1 MNANVFTFKPA
12 VLHEEHL
19 LIGLAGGTGS
29 GKTYTGMRLATG
41 LSAGKRFAV
50 IDTEAG
56 RAKHY
61 ARQFAFDHGDLAPP
75 FTPDAY
81 KAAILAAVAAGYDVI
96 MVDSMT
102 HVWDGEGGVIDWHDA
117 ELDRMAGS
125 DWQKREACNM
135 AAWIKPKSSHKKMVS
150 RLLQIRAHLILCF
163 RAEEKVEMSRDP
175 DTKKMKIVPKQ
186 SLSGLNGWIPI
197 CEKKLPF
204 ELTASFLLTND
215 APGMPKPIKL
225 EEQHRPF
232 FPLNEPISEK
242 SGQMIG
248 RWAAGDDAAAPKSE
262 ADQLLDAY
270 GKCEDRAGF
279 DILEKRRIEFWK
291 TSSPLKARVKDAA
304 DLARKRLDEQKV
316 GAEKAG
322 TSPDNATWIATLT
335 GQPTIAELTP
345 TWDKCM
351 EAYDSKVPT
360 EVYDAYEATR
370 ERLAESEAKQF

>member
-1 MNANVFTFKPA
+1 MNAATNIFTFKPA

-41 LSAGKRFAV
+41 LSGGKRFAV

-81 KAAILAAVAAGYDVI
+81 KAAILAAVAAGYGVI

-102 HVWDGEGGVIDWHDA
+102 HVWDGEGGVLDWHDA
-117 ELDRMAGS
+117 ELDRMAGT

-163 RAEEKVEMSRDP
+163 RAEEKVEMARDP
-175 DTKKMKIVPKQ
+175 ESRKMKIVPKQ
-186 SLSGLNGWIPI
+186 GPTGLNGWMPI

-215 APGMPKPIKL
+215 APGLPKPIKL
-225 EEQHRPF
+225 EEQHRSF

-242 SGQMIG
+242 SGQLVG
-248 RWAAGDDAAAPKSE
+248 RWAAGEDAASPKSE

-270 GKCEDRAGF
+270 SRCDDKAAF

-291 TSSPLKARVKDAA
+291 TTSPLKARVKDAA
-304 DLARKRLDEQKV
+304 DAARKRLDES
-316 GAEKAG
+316 KAASTG
-322 TSPDNATWIATLT
+322 TTPDNAAWIATLT
-335 GQPTIAELTP
+335 GHTSTAELTT
-345 TWDKCM
+345 TWEKCL
-351 EAYDSKVPT
+351 EAYDSKVPL
-360 EVYDAYEATR
+360 EVSDAYEATR
-370 ERLAESEAKQF
+370 ERLIEREAQQY